1 MFKTQLMDKNVAQE
15 VANKI
20 TESVGRTLIET
31 KTKSFTSVQK
41 TVKAAIRD
49 ALVKIL
55 TPSR

>member
-20 TESVGRTLIET
+20 TESVGKTLIET